1 MLRTRVLAALLG
13 GLFCLWADLSLAAR
27 TVTDLAGRSVELPDE
42 VNRIVLG
49 ESRYI
54 PALAILDGDALPDR
68 LVGMLPDFEMTDP
81 GGYAQYLKAFP
92 ALADVPRVGH
102 TSADSF
108 SLESVLAMGA
118 DLAIF
123 SLEGHGP
130 GARNQMLIDQL
141 QRAGIA
147 VVFIDF
153 RQNPLVNTP
162 KSMALLGEVLGRQ
175 SEAQAFNQFYQQQ
188 LVKVTEV
195 VEQIPE
201 SEKPQVFL
209 HSRLGLHDSCCETM
223 VEGMM
228 GHFLQAAGARNIA
241 EGKVPGVS
249 GVLNLEYLISNPPDY
264 YVATAIGSRKYARS
278 DADYS
283 YVMLGAGIDEEM
295 ALASLAQATDRPG
308 LRAIEPIRKGR
319 AMAIWHHFYNT
330 PMNVVAVQALA
341 RWFHPEAL
349 ADLNPEATLAE
360 FYQRFQP
367 VELDGVYWV
376 SAQEARE

>member
-1 MLRTRVLAALLG
+1 MLRTRFLAALVG
-13 GLFCLWADLSLAAR
+13 GLLCLWAGLSLAAS
-27 TVTDLAGRSVELPDE
+27 TVTDLAGRSVELPNK

-68 LVGMLPDFEMTDP
+68 LAGMLPDFEMTDP

-92 ALADVPRVGH
+92 ELAGVPRVGH
-102 TSADSF
+102 ASADSF
-108 SLESVLAMGA
+108 SLESVLALGA

-130 GARNQMLIDQL
+130 GARNRMLIDQL
-141 QRAGIA
+141 ERAGVA

-175 SEAQAFNQFYQQQ
+175 KEAQAFNRFYQQE
-188 LVKVTEV
+188 LTKVTDV
-195 VEQIPE
+195 VAQIPKVDWPE
-201 SEKPQVFL
+201 VFL

-228 GHFLQAAGARNIA
+228 GHFLKAAGARNLA

-249 GVLNLEYLISNPPDY
+249 GVLNLEYLISSPPDY
-264 YVATAIGSRKYARS
+264 YVATAIGSRKHTTS
-278 DADYS
+278 ENEHS
-283 YVMLGAGIDEEM
+283 YVMLGAGIDT
-295 ALASLAQATDRPG
+295 ATARASLAQATDRPG
-308 LRAIEPIRKGR
+308 LRAVEPIREGR

-330 PMNVVAVQALA
+330 PMNVIAVQALA
-341 RWFHPEAL
+341 QWFHPDVFAE
-349 ADLNPEATLAE
+349 LNPDATLVE
-360 FYQRFQP
+360 FYRRFQP
-367 VELDGVYWV
+367 IELDGIYWV
-376 SAQEARE
+376 RAKEPLE

>member
-1 MLRTRVLAALLG
+1 MLRTRVIAALLG
-13 GLFCLWADLSLAAR
+13 GLLCLWADLSLAAR

-54 PALAILDGDALPDR
+54 PALAILEGDALPER
-68 LVGMLPDFEMTDP
+68 LAGMLPDFEMTDP

-92 ALADVPRVGH
+92 ELADVPRVGH

-130 GARNQMLIDQL
+130 GAHNGQLIDQL

-175 SEAQAFNQFYQQQ
+175 ERAQTFNQFYRQQ
-188 LVKVTEV
+188 LMKVTDV
-195 VEQIPE
+195 VEQIPQPD
-201 SEKPQVFL
+201 KPTVFL

-228 GHFLQAAGARNIA
+228 GIFLQAAGARNIA
-241 EGKVPGVS
+241 QDKVPGVS

-278 DADYS
+278 ETNYS
-283 YVMLGAGIDEEM
+283 YVMLGAGID
-295 ALASLAQATDRPG
+295 ADLARASLAQATDRPG
-308 LRAIEPIRKGR
+308 LRAVEPIREGR

-341 RWFHPEAL
+341 RWFHPDAF
-349 ADLNPEATLAE
+349 ADLSPEATLAE

-367 VELDGVYWV
+367 IDLQGVYWIN
-376 SAQEARE
+376 AQEPAE

>member
-1 MLRTRVLAALLG
+1 MLRTRFIAALVG
-13 GLFCLWADLSLAAR
+13 GLFCFWADLSMAAR
-27 TVTDLAGRSVELPDE
+27 TVTDLAGRSVELPNE

-54 PALAILDGDALPDR
+54 PALAILDGEALPDR
-68 LVGMLPDFEMTDP
+68 LAGMLPDFEMTDP

-92 ALADVPRVGH
+92 ELADVPRVGH

-108 SLESVLAMGA
+108 SLESVLGLGA

-130 GARNQMLIDQL
+130 GARNKMLIDQL
-141 QRAGIA
+141 QRAGVV

-175 SEAQAFNQFYQQQ
+175 QQAQTFNRFYRQA
-188 LVKVTEV
+188 LAKVTDV
-195 VEQIPE
+195 VAQIPE
-201 SEKPQVFL
+201 TDWPKVFL

-228 GHFLQAAGARNIA
+228 GHFLKAAGARNVA

-264 YVATAIGSRKYARS
+264 YVATAIGSRKYTTS
-278 DADYS
+278 ESDYS
-283 YVMLGAGIDEEM
+283 YVMLGAGIDT
-295 ALASLAQATDRPG
+295 ATARASLAQATDRPG
-308 LRAIEPIRKGR
+308 LRAVEPIREGR

-330 PMNVVAVQALA
+330 PMNVIAVQALA
-341 RWFHPEAL
+341 GWLHPEAFSEL
-349 ADLNPEATLAE
+349 DPEATLAE

-367 VELDGVYWV
+367 IELDGIYWV
-376 SAQEARE
+376 RAREPAE

>member
-1 MLRTRVLAALLG
+1 MLRTRVIAALLG
-13 GLFCLWADLSLAAR
+13 GLFCLWADVSFAAR
-27 TVTDLAGRSVELPDE
+27 TVTDLAGRSVELPGE
-42 VNRIVLG
+42 VNRIILG

-54 PALAILDGDALPDR
+54 PALAILEGDALPDR
-68 LVGMLPDFEMTDP
+68 LAGMLPDFEMTDP

-92 ALADVPRVGH
+92 ELADVPRVGH

-130 GARNQMLIDQL
+130 GARNGQLIDQL

-153 RQNPLVNTP
+153 RRSPLVNTP
-162 KSMALLGEVLGRQ
+162 KSMTVLGEVLGRQ
-175 SEAQAFNQFYQQQ
+175 EQAKTFNRFYRQQ
-188 LVKVTEV
+188 LKKVTDV
-195 VEQIPE
+195 VGQIPAPD
-201 SEKPQVFL
+201 KPTVFL

-264 YVATAIGSRKYARS
+264 YVATAIGSQKYARS

-283 YVMLGAGIDEEM
+283 YVMLGAGIDAGM
-295 ALASLAQATDRPG
+295 ARASLAQATNRPG
-308 LRAIEPIRKGR
+308 LRAVKPIREGQ

-330 PMNVVAVQALA
+330 PMNVIAVQALA
-341 RWFHPEAL
+341 RWFHPEAF
-349 ADLNPEATLAE
+349 ADLNPESTLVE

-367 VELDGVYWV
+367 VELDGVYWI
-376 SAQEARE
+376 SAQETPE